1 MRVRVPQGPSGSR
14 LEGFT
19 AGSSQEQGLSRELP
33 SELESGLREQ
43 RAGAAVP
50 AVGRSSLPHTP
61 FREVPQ
67 HWPACQP
74 CTPPTPQASHPCGIQ
89 TLLTTHL
96 ELHSPAPTPSS
107 PVPSLPSHL
116 LAASSVPRPHSGPKC
131 HLSPWPHPT
140 PALCPEFLLPPESLP
155 CLLHSPD

>member
-19 AGSSQEQGLSRELP
+19 AGSSQEQGLSREPP

-67 HWPACQP
+67 HWPAWVGHPGLPRHAEVWQP
-74 CTPPTPQASHPCGIQ
+74 VQPFG
-89 TLLTTHL
+89 
-96 ELHSPAPTPSS
+96 
-107 PVPSLPSHL
+107 V
-116 LAASSVPRPHSGPKC
+116 
-131 HLSPWPHPT
+131 
-140 PALCPEFLLPPESLP
+140 
-155 CLLHSPD
+155 